1 MIRVRRASAVA
12 IGGLLVAACAT
23 QPDEVN
29 LRDSF
34 ADQIASVAGVQDF
47 ERDGD
52 ELRFSGPDG
61 RGGVAEWQVRIDS
74 TELKPSPDERM
85 PFEGHIASSW
95 WRDGELI
102 ESLGTMSGLP
112 SVLQDSGIAQVCY
125 ALWNA
130 ELTVWGWT

>member
-34 ADQIASVAGVQDF
+34 ADQIASVASVQDF
-47 ERDGD
+47 ERVGD

-61 RGGVAEWQVRIDS
+61 RGGVAEWRVRIDS

-95 WRDGELI
+95 WRDG
-102 ESLGTMSGLP
+102 
-112 SVLQDSGIAQVCY
+112 A
-125 ALWNA
+125 
-130 ELTVWGWT
+130 

>member
-34 ADQIASVAGVQDF
+34 ADQIASVASVQDI
-47 ERDGD
+47 ERVGD

-61 RGGVAEWQVRIDS
+61 RGGVAEWRVRIDS

-102 ESLGTMSGLP
+102 EPLGTMSGLP
-112 SVLQDSGIAQVCY
+112 RALQDSGIAQLCY